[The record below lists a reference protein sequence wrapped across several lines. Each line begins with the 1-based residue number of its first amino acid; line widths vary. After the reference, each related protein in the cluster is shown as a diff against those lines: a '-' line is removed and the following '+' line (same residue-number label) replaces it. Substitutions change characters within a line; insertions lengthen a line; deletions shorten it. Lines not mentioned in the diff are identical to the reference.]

1 MTKEQA
7 TDVLEEILSFL
18 RERIGRGIEDAQF
31 ARYDQ
36 ALEIAYRALRK
47 RRPRRINIEV
57 QP

>member
-1 MTKEQA
+1 MTKDTA
-7 TDVLEEILSFL
+7 SDVLEEILSFL
-18 RERIGRGIEDAQF
+18 RERIGRGIEESQF

-47 RRPRRINIEV
+47 RKPRRINIEV